1 MFSGNAISCDCQL
14 RPVRRWAL
22 SLSYI
27 DPAWSQYHCE
37 DPEEVDTMPLLQVP
51 EKLMICNT
59 SETTELLDKDEYQLT
74 PDVNL
79 DNFPSESII
88 CFLPKAPSFLLIA
101 LSHFMLDKGLC

>member
-1 MFSGNAISCDCQL
+1 MSLLWEFLLRHVFSGNAISCDCQL

-22 SLSYI
+22 SLSYT

-51 EKLMICNT
+51 EELMICNT

-74 PDVNL
+74 PDVK
-79 DNFPSESII
+79 FRQ
-88 CFLPKAPSFLLIA
+88 
-101 LSHFMLDKGLC
+101 LSK